1 MLLTF
6 WFGPLV
12 GTMVIKSGGP
22 LMAQMQFPL
31 GPRQEGMYR
40 TLLL

>member
-12 GTMVIKSGGP
+12 GTTVIKSGSA

-31 GPRQEGMYR
+31 EPRQEGMYR
-40 TLLL
+40 ASLL